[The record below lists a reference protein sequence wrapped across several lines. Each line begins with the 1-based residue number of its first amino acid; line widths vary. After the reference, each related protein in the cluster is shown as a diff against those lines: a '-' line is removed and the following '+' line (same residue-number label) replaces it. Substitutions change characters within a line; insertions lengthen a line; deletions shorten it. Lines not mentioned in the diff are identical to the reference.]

1 MSAAPLPGTLQ
12 PPIFPQQPTTFWQ
25 RLAVAAGCT
34 LGLDAEL
41 MAPVEA
47 PSNGNDRPEESKLTE
62 GKYKVP
68 FRRGTPGRPP
78 EMNKSGKQSA
88 EAMNAAAG
96 GAALVGNQQACLQ
109 NASGQR

>member
-1 MSAAPLPGTLQ
+1 MVSAEWYTQ
-12 PPIFPQQPTTFWQ
+12 S
-25 RLAVAAGCT
+25 V
-34 LGLDAEL
+34 
-41 MAPVEA
+41 
-47 PSNGNDRPEESKLTE
+47 RPERQNLCATRPESKLAE

-68 FRRGTPGRPP
+68 FMRGTPGRPP
-78 EMNKSGKQSA
+78 EMNKSGKSNA